1 MATQAPQAP
10 TRVCRCPG
18 LVAQGPRV
26 PILAL
31 AAVGKSIQRHA
42 LPMDTPGGTEKKH
55 CEDRP
60 EPIQARPRGALPT
73 PRTAP
78 QPWASWDVVLFP
90 KLKQREQNVLLCLS
104 LGSFAC

>member
-10 TRVCRCPG
+10 TGVCRCPG

-104 LGSFAC
+104 LGSYAC